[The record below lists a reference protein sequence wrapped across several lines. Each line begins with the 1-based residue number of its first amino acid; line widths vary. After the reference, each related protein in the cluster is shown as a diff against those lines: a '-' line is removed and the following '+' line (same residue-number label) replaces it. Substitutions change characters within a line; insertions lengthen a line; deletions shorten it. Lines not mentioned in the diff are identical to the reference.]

1 MDERYKRGK
10 IYTIRC
16 RYDDSLIYVGSTI
29 ENLSKRFGGHK
40 ADSKRKMNMSLY
52 TYVNNDW
59 DNWYIELYEDYP
71 CNNKQ
76 LLLKREGEIIREIGN
91 INKKIA
97 GRTKEEWAE
106 DNIDKVLEIRKIWY
120 QNNREKI
127 LIDKKIYGDENRDI
141 INERMKKHREDN
153 IDKYIKRDKDYYEKN
168 KYKVICDV
176 CGCEVS
182 KRNLKS
188 HQKTKKCVNFNN

>member
-1 MDERYKRGK
+1 MEERYKRGK

-16 RYDDSLIYVGSTI
+16 RYDDTLIYVGSTI
-29 ENLSKRFGGHK
+29 ETLSKRFGGHK
-40 ADSKRKMNMSLY
+40 ADSKRKMSMSLY
-52 TYVNNDW
+52 TYVNKDW

-76 LLLKREGEIIREIGN
+76 LLLKREGEIIREIGT
-91 INKKIA
+91 INKQIA
-97 GRTKEEWAE
+97 GRTKEEYRLE
-106 DNIDKVLEIRKIWY
+106 NIDKDLENRKIYY

-127 LIDKKIYGDENRDI
+127 LNDKKIYLAENLDKI
-141 INERMKKHREDN
+141 KERNKKHREDN
-153 IDKYIKRDKDYYEKN
+153 IDKYIKKDKDYYEKN

-176 CGCEVS
+176 CGTEIT
-182 KRNLKS
+182 KINLKA